1 MSTEQTQPPEEL
13 MEAVYESL
21 VRYGY
26 ADLSTQKIADE
37 WGKSQSLVHYYCDT
51 KRDLLAAFLEW
62 LADQEDRWRAEHLSE
77 GDVGETLATLLEAY
91 LEVPRDEEQR
101 DFHVA
106 LYELQ
111 VEARREPAYR
121 EPIQR
126 FDERTRE
133 AVVAVIEEGIE
144 RGVFREVDADAWA
157 SFLLTTVLGSVF
169 QKATLGEEAAHARE
183 VRRVLLEEVVPLLEA
198 EGDGP

>member
-1 MSTEQTQPPEEL
+1 MD
-13 MEAVYESL
+13 AVYRSL
-21 VRYGY
+21 VEYGY

-51 KRDLLAAFLEW
+51 KHDLLVAFLEW
-62 LADQEDRWRAEHLSE
+62 LADREETWRAEALSE
-77 GDVGETLATLLEAY
+77 GDVAESLTTLLEAY

-121 EPIQR
+121 EPIAE
-126 FDERTRE
+126 FGERTRE
-133 AVVAVIEEGIE
+133 AVAAVIEEGIE
-144 RGVFREVDADAWA
+144 RGVFRDVDADAWA
-157 SFLLTTVLGSVF
+157 SFLLTTVLGTLF
-169 QKATLGEEAAHARE
+169 QTVTLGEDAARTDE
-183 VRRVLLEEVVPLLEA
+183 VRAILKEEVVPLLAVDEA
-198 EGDGP
+198 RP